1 MEQKIANLASILS
14 LIEGMNTTED
24 FIGKDDV
31 QQRLR
36 WTAKDLAT
44 SIHADKHTI

>member
-1 MEQKIANLASILS
+1 MEQKIAILASVLS

-24 FIGKDDV
+24 FIGKDEV
-31 QQRLR
+31 NQRLR

-44 SIHADKHTI
+44 QIHADRHAV